1 MTLYVTTWFVA
12 FYMFALTHFLYSQE
26 KDYVL
31 FVKPMM
37 LYSKIFVAVCC
48 FSCYVNFMMNW

>member
-1 MTLYVTTWFVA
+1 MTLYITTWFVTI
-12 FYMFALTHFLYSQE
+12 YMFVLTYILYSRK

-37 LYSKIFVAVCC
+37 LYSVLFVAVCC
-48 FSCYVNFMMNW
+48 FSSYVNFMAN

>member
-1 MTLYVTTWFVA
+1 MTLYVTTWFIT
-12 FYMFALTHFLYSQE
+12 FYMFALTHFLYSQD

-48 FSCYVNFMMNW
+48 FSCYVNFMMN